1 MAEAAQKENDSP
13 AQSTRGEPTVSSI
26 FSERWQR
33 FFFPLMGVAAL
44 ATLGCQSTPIDLANG
59 PAPLRI
65 PRPGGEPARSFEDS
79 LNGGEVFSMYCNQ
92 CHNAR
97 ALAER
102 PFLNY
107 ENVMAHMRVRAN
119 LTGVEYEK
127 LLEFLRRWQ
136 DVTAPTPP
144 VEPSPKGVIFSQPIA
159 ELHDDMVPQAKP
171 AAPPQPA
178 PAQADANA
186 PPQPA
191 PAQGNLQPIPGPAG
205 ALPIPAPAPAGP
217 QPPVPPARN

>member
-1 MAEAAQKENDSP
+1 MADAPEKDNDSP
-13 AQSTRGEPTVSSI
+13 AQPRRGEPTVSSI
-26 FSERWQR
+26 FSESWPR

-65 PRPGGEPARSFEDS
+65 PRPGKHAQSFEDS
-79 LNGGEVFSMYCNQ
+79 LTGGEVFSMYCNQ

-97 ALAER
+97 TLAER
-102 PFLNY
+102 PFFNY

-144 VEPSPKGVIFSQPIA
+144 VEPSPKRVIFPQPIA
-159 ELHDDMVPQAKP
+159 ELHDEVAPQAEP
-171 AAPPQPA
+171 AAGAQPA
-178 PAQADANA
+178 PGRADAQ
-186 PPQPA
+186 PLPA
-191 PAQGNLQPIPGPAG
+191 PMQGNP
-205 ALPIPAPAPAGP
+205 
-217 QPPVPPARN
+217 